1 MWAAGARVP
10 PQRDDVGATGQ
21 PGFDDVDEGFI
32 DGERLVAGPIRDT
45 AQSACARKGI
55 GSSGDVW
62 VTIPSTQIASWGR
75 ASCSSRNRSACRH
88 EIGCGRG
95 YLACKVVPSGT
106 DEGWR
111 DGVRPRVRRGAGVS
125 PLDDGFGV
133 ACRADE

>member
-62 VTIPSTQIASWGR
+62 VTIQSTQIAVWGR
-75 ASCSSRNRSACRH
+75 ASCSSRNRSACRQ
-88 EIGCGRG
+88 EIGCGLRW
-95 YLACKVVPSGT
+95 LVCRVVPSGT
-106 DEGWR
+106 DEAGATEFVHEFG
-111 DGVRPRVRRGAGVS
+111 GVRARFAT
-125 PLDDGFGV
+125 
-133 ACRADE
+133 

>member
-75 ASCSSRNRSACRH
+75 ARAARETGRLAGTKSVAAVDALCAGSCRAELMRAGATEFVH
-88 EIGCGRG
+88 EFG
-95 YLACKVVPSGT
+95 
-106 DEGWR
+106 
-111 DGVRPRVRRGAGVS
+111 GVRARFAT
-125 PLDDGFGV
+125 
-133 ACRADE
+133 